1 MAPWWTPGPP
11 GPRGPPPAARGLLLP
26 GDAGQVSVV
35 VPWGPGNVGLT
46 LAGLGSGPG
55 PRGENSVT
63 TSLGLSS
70 IIYRMRG
77 LNQNLFGGSA
87 HLDMG
92 APWMFVEVISQQE
105 TGDEE
110 TRPETRGRGPAG
122 QRAAAGVLSGE
133 TVAVGPDPRAET
145 VLKDAPRPSCPKNKW
160 EGAGEG

>member
-1 MAPWWTPGPP
+1 M
-11 GPRGPPPAARGLLLP
+11 
-26 GDAGQVSVV
+26 
-35 VPWGPGNVGLT
+35 PWGPGNVGLT